1 MNEQTALVT
10 VEQQTVH
17 FYGDDLVAIR
27 ANDGNVYVSVRHLC
41 DALGLDR
48 KGQVNRINRS
58 DVLQNGYKGGVIMT
72 SPSVDGRGGGE
83 QQVGLMRVDLV
94 PIWLAGIES
103 KRVKPELQEKI
114 KQYQREAAKVL
125 WDAFREGRLTAEPS
139 FEALLRA
146 ESPAVQA
153 YRAALAI
160 VEIARQQ
167 VILEARLG
175 EHERRLEAIESVLGD
190 SKRFISSEQAMH
202 LSQAVKT
209 VALVMGKKTGR
220 NEFQGVYGEL
230 YRRFKIPSYR
240 ELPARKYEEAMTF
253 LREWYQSV
261 ADEEIPF

>member
-72 SPSVDGRGGGE
+72 PPSVDGRGGGE

-139 FEALLRA
+139 FEALLQA